1 MSSAV
6 PSSPLPTAAYLNAD
20 RGSHVVAASIV
31 LLILPT
37 IVVGLRM
44 TSRWMSKAGFW
55 VCPCAM
61 SDVLAQ
67 TDSICSGMICSSFL
81 RWYVRHLDMKGARC
95 SYADRSFPG
104 API

>member
-6 PSSPLPTAAYLNAD
+6 PSGPLPTAAYLNAD

-44 TSRWMSKAGFW
+44 TSRWLSKAGFW
-55 VCPCAM
+55 VCPCKM
-61 SDVLAQ
+61 RDVLVEI
-67 TDSICSGMICSSFL
+67 DSTCSGMICSS
-81 RWYVRHLDMKGARC
+81 
-95 SYADRSFPG
+95 
-104 API
+104 